1 LILLL
6 GGARSGKSALAVD
19 LATRRGGPVTFVAT
33 GEDGDGEMRERI
45 ARHRAE
51 RPPGWR
57 TVEAPLLLEDAIAGV
72 DDDACLLVDCLSLW
86 VANVVQQ
93 AAGLDGLHARS
104 RLAAALAARRTG
116 LTIAVSNEVGMG
128 IVPVTP
134 LGRDYRDALGR
145 VNATWAAAAETALLV
160 VAGRALRL
168 VPPAELLADA

>member
-1 LILLL
+1 
-6 GGARSGKSALAVD
+6 
-19 LATRRGGPVTFVAT
+19 VTFIAT
-33 GEDGDGEMRERI
+33 GEAGDDEMRERI

-57 TVEAPLLLEDAIAGV
+57 TVEAPVRLEDAVAGV

-86 VANVVQQ
+86 VANVMQDE
-93 AAGLDGLHARS
+93 AGLDRLHARS
-104 RLAAALAARRTG
+104 GHAAALAAGRSG

-145 VNATWAAAAETALLV
+145 VNATWAAAAEIALLV
-160 VAGRALRL
+160 VAGRALPL
-168 VPPAELLADA
+168 VSAGELLSGG

>member
-1 LILLL
+1 
-6 GGARSGKSALAVD
+6 
-19 LATRRGGPVTFVAT
+19 
-33 GEDGDGEMRERI
+33 MR
-45 ARHRAE
+45 
-51 RPPGWR
+51 
-57 TVEAPLLLEDAIAGV
+57 LEDAVAGA

-86 VANVVQQ
+86 VANVMQHD
-93 AAGLDGLHARS
+93 AGLERLHARS
-104 RLAAALAARRTG
+104 RRAAALAAGRSG

-168 VPPAELLADA
+168 VPAGELLPDG